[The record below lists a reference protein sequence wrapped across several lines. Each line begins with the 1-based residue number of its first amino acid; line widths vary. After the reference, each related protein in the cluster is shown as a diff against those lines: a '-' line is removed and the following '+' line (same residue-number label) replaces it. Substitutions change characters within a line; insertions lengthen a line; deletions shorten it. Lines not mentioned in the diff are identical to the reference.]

1 MDVKFLA
8 NENFPL
14 TSTKFLRGLGFDVLS
29 IGENYS
35 GIKDI
40 EIMQIAIQENRT
52 ILTFDRDYGELI
64 FKNIIK
70 PPGGVMYLRFKEF
83 SPLFPGQIINEII
96 MGEKFSVFNALTVID
111 RSGIRQRLYESPG

>member
-1 MDVKFLA
+1 MNIKLLA

-14 TSTKFLRGLGFDVLS
+14 TSTKFLRSLGFDVLA

-40 EIMQIAIQENRT
+40 EIMEIAIQENRT

-64 FKNIIK
+64 FKNNIK
-70 PPGGVMYLRFKEF
+70 PPGNVIYLRFKEF
-83 SPLFPGQIINEII
+83 SALFPGQLIRELL
-96 MGEKFSVFNALTVID
+96 EREHFSVFNALTVVD
-111 RSGIRQRLYESPG
+111 GSGIRQRLY

>member
-14 TSTKFLRGLGFDVLS
+14 TSTKFLRGLGFDVLA

-64 FKNIIK
+64 FKNNIK